1 MNLLR
6 KVEQN
11 HENIKQNGECHS
23 QNWRDTSPKYK
34 WEALS
39 LAQRSSFSYRDH
51 VRPHTSLSCTFSNSS
66 GHESCRISGSL
77 SVTTQS
83 DGTSQLD
90 RPSSPII
97 VTVGNWR
104 ASDVTMH
111 RWAER
116 SASVCKSSLPYKTK
130 SIKYKNAALI
140 KLPMSLIPHST
151 D

>member
-1 MNLLR
+1 MMHLLR
-6 KVEQN
+6 KAEQN
-11 HENIKQNGECHS
+11 HEKRQSEWWTWQPKLEGGIS
-23 QNWRDTSPKYK
+23 QIQVRSFTTCSKIQFQ
-34 WEALS
+34 L
-39 LAQRSSFSYRDH
+39 QRQRESTHQTVWQHTPDS
-51 VRPHTSLSCTFSNSS
+51 VRAHTSLSCTFSNSS

-90 RPSSPII
+90 WPSSPIM

-104 ASDVTMH
+104 DSDVTMH

-130 SIKYKNAALI
+130 SIK
-140 KLPMSLIPHST
+140 
-151 D
+151 